1 MPIDIPFSGLL
12 LGCETPSI
20 VTLFRINV
28 VPFGIGSV
36 STIFVEETVPVFC
49 KLIVYVIISPM
60 STKVRLADFVGL
72 TVAVL
77 TATVV
82 GVVGSVV
89 VTGGLVDLADTYM
102 SLKLRL

>member
-1 MPIDIPFSGLL
+1 
-12 LGCETPSI
+12 
-20 VTLFRINV
+20 
-28 VPFGIGSV
+28 
-36 STIFVEETVPVFC
+36 
-49 KLIVYVIISPM
+49 M

-89 VTGGLVDLADTYM
+89 VTGGLVG
-102 SLKLRL
+102 SG